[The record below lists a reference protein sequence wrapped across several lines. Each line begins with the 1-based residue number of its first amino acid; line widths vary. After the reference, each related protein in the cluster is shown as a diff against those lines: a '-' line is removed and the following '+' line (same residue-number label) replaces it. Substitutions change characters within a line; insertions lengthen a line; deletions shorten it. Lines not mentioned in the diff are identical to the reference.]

1 MFSTSR
7 IITILISVGLVM
19 LSAIPHEVAHGWM
32 ASRLGDPTAKRAGR
46 LTLNP
51 AAHIDPFGSIILPLI
66 MGAFGGPIFAYA
78 KPVPYNPMNFDPKT
92 RNRDEAL
99 VALAGPVCNFLQALA
114 GAAVWRL
121 AYWGFTSGLQSGSLA
136 VDPWYNVAYWTL
148 MILSTYVYVNL
159 MLMCFNLIPLPPL
172 DGSKVISPLF
182 RSERSRRA
190 YYQVQQ
196 YAMPI
201 LIVALYL
208 IPYALGVDPLGWI
221 LDSTAGSLFDLL
233 MGA

>member
-32 ASRLGDPTAKRAGR
+32 ANRLGDPTAKRAGR

-51 AAHIDPFGSIILPLI
+51 AAHIDPFGSVILPLI

-99 VALAGPVCNFLQALA
+99 VALAGPVCNLLQALA

-121 AYWGFTSGLQSGSLA
+121 AFWGFNSGLTSGTLA
-136 VDPWYNVAYWTL
+136 VDPSV
-148 MILSTYVYVNL
+148 
-159 MLMCFNLIPLPPL
+159 
-172 DGSKVISPLF
+172 
-182 RSERSRRA
+182 
-190 YYQVQQ
+190 
-196 YAMPI
+196 
-201 LIVALYL
+201 
-208 IPYALGVDPLGWI
+208 
-221 LDSTAGSLFDLL
+221 
-233 MGA
+233 

>member
-1 MFSTSR
+1 MFSTPR
-7 IITILISVGLVM
+7 IISILISVVLVM

-32 ASRLGDPTAKRAGR
+32 ANRLGDPTAKRAGR

-51 AAHIDPFGSIILPLI
+51 VAHIDPFGSIALPLI
-66 MGAFGGPIFAYA
+66 MGVAGGPVFAYA
-78 KPVPYNPMNFDPKT
+78 KPVPYNPMSFDPKT
-92 RNRDEAL
+92 RRRDEAL
-99 VALAGPVCNFLQALA
+99 VALAGPVCNLLQALA
-114 GAAVWRL
+114 GAGVWRL
-121 AYWGFTSGLQSGSLA
+121 AYWGLISGLRSGALA
-136 VDPWYNVAYWTL
+136 ASPWYDVAYWTL
-148 MILSTYVYVNL
+148 TVLSTYVYVNL

-190 YYQVQQ
+190 YYQVQR

-208 IPYALGVDPLGWI
+208 IPYALRVDPLGWV
-221 LDSTAGSLFDLL
+221 LDSTAGSLYDLL